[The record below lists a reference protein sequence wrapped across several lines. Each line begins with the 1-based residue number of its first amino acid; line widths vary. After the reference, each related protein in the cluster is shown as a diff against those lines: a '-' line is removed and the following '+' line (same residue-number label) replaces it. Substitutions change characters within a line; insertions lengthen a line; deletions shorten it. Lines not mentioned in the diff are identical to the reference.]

1 VRSVCPNVCSSGA
14 FLIHKWMAILASNK
28 VVEPGFPGDAVVCL
42 QEKKRRMQL
51 RFSWVLAVT
60 ALLSAALLVSCS
72 AKYSS
77 TSNGLVVVSTQGSA
91 VMDMFSLDLG
101 NGHMTQIYDSAGP
114 PTNGVPT
121 TVVLAP
127 GGAYAYVLV
136 TQSVDVTASKT
147 GIETFS
153 VASDGKLAPVGTTTL
168 NPMKSTPVTPTAMVI
183 DSAGK
188 FLFVA
193 DVSPATGVPG
203 SISVFAVGSSGGLTE
218 VTGSPFAL
226 ASEAGGTTPS
236 ASALAISP
244 TVYPPAYSICSGNVP
259 PTTENLYVT
268 DSVNYFVLNYSVSS
282 SGALTVVPATNLTP
296 GYATGTNPTG
306 VAVDPC
312 NRFVYVANGQPS
324 NNVSAFTVCNTVTLP
339 TCPNAN
345 FSLLPVSG
353 SPFTAGPG
361 PVALTVDPLGNFLY
375 VLDQQENA
383 IRPYGIS
390 SSTGTLTALTPTYSG
405 SNQFPTSI
413 AIRSDDTWMF
423 VTNLNSASLSQYAI
437 TPSTGGLTTQPPVQT
452 DNNPWGVAV
461 R

>member
-1 VRSVCPNVCSSGA
+1 MR
-14 FLIHKWMAILASNK
+14 I
-28 VVEPGFPGDAVVCL
+28 
-42 QEKKRRMQL
+42 
-51 RFSWVLAVT
+51 RFSWFLGLATLLST
-60 ALLSAALLVSCS
+60 ALLVACS

-121 TVVLAP
+121 SVVLAP
-127 GGAYAYVLV
+127 GGGFAYLLV
-136 TQSVDVTASKT
+136 AQSANLPGSST
-147 GIETFS
+147 GVETFS
-153 VASDGKLAPVGTTTL
+153 VASDGKLGPEMTTGLHPSTKATAACSFTQNGKTVTQEIPVTVKAPVI
-168 NPMKSTPVTPTAMVI
+168 PAAMVI

-188 FLFVA
+188 LLFVA
-193 DVSPATGVPG
+193 DTSTTAKATYECNGASVTATVPVPG
-203 SISVFAVGSSGGLTE
+203 AVSVLTVSNGSLTE
-218 VTGSPFAL
+218 VAGSPFPLSAE
-226 ASEAGGTTPS
+226 SGGSAPS
-236 ASALAISP
+236 ASALAVSP
-244 TVYPPAYSICSGNVP
+244 TVYPPAYSVCSGNTP

-268 DSVNYFVLNYSVSS
+268 DSINYYVVNYSVLP
-282 SGALTVVPATNLTP
+282 SGALALVPASASASGTA
-296 GYATGTNPTG
+296 GYPTGTNPTG
-306 VAVDPC
+306 VTVDPC

-324 NNVSAFTVCNTVTLP
+324 NSVTAFTICNTVTLP

-345 FSLLPVSG
+345 FSLLPISG

-361 PVALTVDPLGNFLY
+361 PIALTVDPLGLYLY

-383 IRPYGIS
+383 IRPYKIS
-390 SSTGTLTALTPTYSG
+390 TATGTLTALTPAYSG
-405 SNQFPTSI
+405 SNQFPTSM

-437 TPSTGGLTTQPPVQT
+437 TPSTGALTTQPPVQT

>member
-1 VRSVCPNVCSSGA
+1 MRT
-14 FLIHKWMAILASNK
+14 
-28 VVEPGFPGDAVVCL
+28 
-42 QEKKRRMQL
+42 

-60 ALLSAALLVSCS
+60 ALMSTAVLVACS
-72 AKYSS
+72 SKYSS
-77 TSNGLVVVSTQGSA
+77 TSNGLVVVSTQGNP

-101 NGHMTQIYDSAGP
+101 NGHMTQIFDSAGP

-136 TQSVDVTASKT
+136 TQSVDDMGSVT
-147 GIETFS
+147 GVETFS
-153 VASDGKLAPVGTTTL
+153 VASDGKLGPVGTTKL
-168 NPMKSTPVTPTAMVI
+168 KPMGSTGVTPSAMII

-193 DVSPATGVPG
+193 DSSPATGVPG
-203 SISVFAVGSSGGLTE
+203 SVSVLAVGSGGGLTE
-218 VTGSPFAL
+218 ITGSPFPL
-226 ASEAGGTTPS
+226 ASEPGGTTPS
-236 ASALAISP
+236 ASALAITP
-244 TVYPPAYSICSGNVP
+244 TIYPPAYSICSGNVP

-268 DSVNYFVLNYSVSS
+268 DSINYYVVNYSVGS
-282 SGALTVVPATNLTP
+282 SGALTLVPAAPAPAPP
-296 GYATGTNPTG
+296 GYPTGTNPAG
-306 VAVDPC
+306 VTVDPC

-324 NNVSAFTVCNTVTLP
+324 NTVSAFTICRIVTLP
-339 TCPNAN
+339 TCPTAN
-345 FSLLPVSG
+345 FSLLPISG
-353 SPFTAGPG
+353 SPYTAGPG

-383 IRPYGIS
+383 IRPYSIS
-390 SSTGTLTALTPTYSG
+390 NTTGTLTALTPSYSG

-437 TPSTGGLTTQPPVQT
+437 TPSTGALTTQPPVQT

>member
-1 VRSVCPNVCSSGA
+1 
-14 FLIHKWMAILASNK
+14 MAILASNK
-28 VVEPGFPGDAVVCL
+28 VVKPGSPGDALIRL
-42 QEKKRRMQL
+42 QEKKRRMRM

-60 ALLSAALLVSCS
+60 ALMSTAVLVACS
-72 AKYSS
+72 PKYSS
-77 TSNGLVVVSTQGSA
+77 TSNGLVVVSTQGNP

-136 TQSVDVTASKT
+136 AQSVDDSGSVT
-147 GIETFS
+147 GVETFS
-153 VASDGKLAPVGTTTL
+153 VASDGKLGPVGTTTL
-168 NPMKSTPVTPTAMVI
+168 KPMGSTPVMPTAMVI

-193 DVSPATGVPG
+193 DSSPATGVTG
-203 SISVFAVGSSGGLTE
+203 SISVLAVGSGGGLTE
-218 VTGSPFAL
+218 VPGSPFAL
-226 ASEAGGTTPS
+226 ASEPGGTTPS
-236 ASALAISP
+236 ASALTVTP
-244 TVYPPAYSICSGNVP
+244 TIYPPAYSICSGNVP
-259 PTTENLYVT
+259 PTTEDLYVT
-268 DSVNYFVLNYSVSS
+268 DSINYYVVNYAVGS
-282 SGALTVVPATNLTP
+282 SGALTLVRASPLPGPA
-296 GYATGTNPTG
+296 GYPTGTNPTG
-306 VAVDPC
+306 VTVDPC

-324 NNVSAFTVCNTVTLP
+324 NNVSAFTTCNTVTLP
-339 TCPNAN
+339 TCPVAN
-345 FSLLPVSG
+345 FSLLLISG

-383 IRPYGIS
+383 IRPYSIS

-413 AIRSDDTWMF
+413 AIRSDDSWMF

-437 TPSTGGLTTQPPVQT
+437 TPSTGALTTQPPVQT
-452 DNNPWGVAV
+452 DNFPWGVAV